1 MQSMEAQRIESDA
14 PKPVRVDWEAFY
26 RNYRKPGYV
35 SGFEIVN
42 KLGGGMFGLVFKAR
56 KESIGKD
63 YAIKFLKVDDDT
75 VRDAVMREIDNV
87 SFFAQIDHPNLVSIE
102 DMGSID
108 GIPFLVMSY
117 AGDDTL
123 QKRLQQGGLTR
134 EQAMHIFVQAA
145 RGVQALHDHSLVH
158 FDLKPANIFL
168 KGDVA
173 RVGDYGLSKLVSA
186 SRNSLSFGRGTPY
199 YMAPEMLQRRG
210 DARSDVYS
218 LGVILY
224 ECLYGDVPFR
234 GDSEWEVLRKHET
247 ATPEFPDGA
256 LQADREIVLRCM
268 AKRPEDRFQSAAELL
283 RAMQAPVALGESM
296 LLGPSAVAPAPT
308 RDAAAAAPVGDPAS
322 PASGAAERR
331 LDGRSD
337 PATTATPPPLPSRLR
352 DPVDGARDGA
362 QSPYGMPWQSNEA
375 PRGIVARLVRVIF
388 SLIELTVRV
397 VMLPVRLLGAF
408 FGRGLIWLLR
418 LPFRLLGVL
427 ARLIGVLLV
436 IAVFVLIIVTLTAMV
451 A

>member
-1 MQSMEAQRIESDA
+1 MEAQRIDSEFSN
-14 PKPVRVDWEAFY
+14 PVRVDWEAFY
-26 RNYRKPGYV
+26 RSYRKPGYV

-63 YAIKFLKVDDDT
+63 YAIKFLKVDDDS

-102 DMGSID
+102 DKGTVD
-108 GIPFLVMSY
+108 GIPFLVMSF
-117 AGDDTL
+117 AGDETL
-123 QKRLQQGGLTR
+123 QKRLQQGGMSR
-134 EQAMHIFVQAA
+134 EDALRIFVQAA

-218 LGVILY
+218 LGILLY
-224 ECLYGDVPFR
+224 ECLYGEVPFR

-247 ATPEFPDGA
+247 AQPDFPADA
-256 LQADREIVLRCM
+256 LRGDREIILRCLE
-268 AKRPEDRFQSAAELL
+268 KKPEHRFQSAAELL
-283 RAMQAPVALGESM
+283 RALQAPVALGESM
-296 LLGPSAVAPAPT
+296 MLASADP
-308 RDAAAAAPVGDPAS
+308 AAPLAPPERPSEVDSSLLRSSEPPPIPGADRNS
-322 PASGAAERR
+322 PASQAVASERDS
-331 LDGRSD
+331 L
-337 PATTATPPPLPSRLR
+337 
-352 DPVDGARDGA
+352 
-362 QSPYGMPWQSNEA
+362 GMPFQETRRST
-375 PRGIVARLVRVIF
+375 GVVAF
-388 SLIELTVRV
+388 FVRV
-397 VMLPVRLLGAF
+397 VFALIEATVRLAMLPVKAVSTFVSHGF
-408 FGRGLIWLLR
+408 IWLLR
-418 LPFRLLGVL
+418 LPFQLLGFV

-436 IAVFVLIIVTLTAMV
+436 IALIVLVLVAVFRMV
-451 A
+451 VV

>member
-1 MQSMEAQRIESDA
+1 MIPMQAPRIDSEPSPPSPA
-14 PKPVRVDWEAFY
+14 RVDWEAFY

-35 SGFEIVN
+35 PGFEIVN

-63 YAIKFLKVDDDT
+63 YAVKFLKVDDDT

-102 DMGSID
+102 DKGTVD
-108 GIPFLVMSY
+108 GIPYLVMSY

-123 QKRLQQGGLTR
+123 QKRLQSGTLSR
-134 EQAMHIFVQAA
+134 DEAMHVFVQAA

-199 YMAPEMLQRRG
+199 YMAPELLQRRG

-218 LGVILY
+218 LGILLY

-234 GDSEWEVLRKHET
+234 GDSEWEVLRKHEQ
-247 ATPEFPDGA
+247 ATPEFP
-256 LQADREIVLRCM
+256 ADATAEDRSIILRCLQ
-268 AKRPEDRFQSAAELL
+268 KDPDDRFQTVADLL
-283 RAMQAPVALGESM
+283 RALQAPVALGESM
-296 LLGPSAVAPAPT
+296 MLTAMPPAEVSVARAP
-308 RDAAAAAPVGDPAS
+308 G
-322 PASGAAERR
+322 E
-331 LDGRSD
+331 
-337 PATTATPPPLPSRLR
+337 PPPIPGLPPN
-352 DPVDGARDGA
+352 PVDGTDDGA
-362 QSPYGMPWQSNEA
+362 ASPKGMPWRQPERSTGFVA
-375 PRGIVARLVRVIF
+375 MIVRFIFLLIDGAVRVA
-388 SLIELTVRV
+388 L
-397 VMLPVRLLGAF
+397 LPVRAVSAF
-408 FGRGLIWLLR
+408 ASHGIIWLLK
-418 LPFRLLGVL
+418 LPFRILGLLAQAVGFLVVVALIVL
-427 ARLIGVLLV
+427 T
-436 IAVFVLIIVTLTAMV
+436 FVTLMEFFG
-451 A
+451 

>member
-1 MQSMEAQRIESDA
+1 MEAPKIDSDN
-14 PKPVRVDWEAFY
+14 PNPVRVDWEAFY
-26 RNYRKPGYV
+26 KSYRKPGYLP
-35 SGFEIVN
+35 GFEIVN

-63 YAIKFLKVDDDT
+63 YAVKFLKVDDDS

-102 DMGSID
+102 DKGTVD

-117 AGDDTL
+117 AGDETL
-123 QKRLQQGGLTR
+123 QKRLQQGDMTR
-134 EQAMHIFVQAA
+134 EDALHIFVQAA
-145 RGVQALHDHSLVH
+145 RGVQALHNHSLVH

-218 LGVILY
+218 LGILLY

-247 ATPEFPDGA
+247 AQPEFPADA
-256 LQADREIVLRCM
+256 LQGDREVILRCLQ
-268 AKRPEDRFQSAAELL
+268 KDPDDRFQTAADLL

-296 LLGPSAVAPAPT
+296 MIGRGDEMPPPPVAQPAP
-308 RDAAAAAPVGDPAS
+308 
-322 PASGAAERR
+322 
-331 LDGRSD
+331 
-337 PATTATPPPLPSRLR
+337 PPPRPKAPPVPGSREAGFAEPPPIPDMADLPPLA
-352 DPVDGARDGA
+352 GHGEKT
-362 QSPYGMPWQSNEA
+362 QKGMPFQDSA
-375 PRGIVARLVRVIF
+375 PGAGIVGFFVRMIF
-388 SLIELTVRV
+388 MLIEAVVRL
-397 VMLPVRLLGAF
+397 VMLPIRGVSAF
-408 FGRGLIWLLR
+408 ASHGFLWLMR
-418 LPFRLLGVL
+418 LPFRLLSFA
-427 ARLIGVLLV
+427 ARLIGVVLV
-436 IAVFVLIIVTLTAMV
+436 IALVVLVLVTVFSLLSV